1 MHGQAGGYVA
11 LAAGT
16 PQTLRAH
23 ALELSTLEN
32 PEWVRR
38 KQRGLYLGKT
48 PRNLCFAEVCPD
60 GRLAVP
66 IGAAQRAAREHTPAL
81 DFGPIKPAATPAAM
95 RATAGLRP
103 YQRRVIDAV
112 LKAGRS
118 GLIVA
123 PCGSGK
129 TRIGLALAASI
140 APAASPAALHRP
152 ILVIVHTREL
162 LAQWS
167 EEAARIFGAAA
178 VATVSG
184 GKASGG
190 STAAVWVAL
199 VQSAAAIP
207 PEVRQYASV
216 LLVDE
221 CHHTSAKTYRDLVGL
236 CAAPYRYGLTATP
249 ARADGLGQIAEI
261 FLGQVLARIEP
272 GELQAEGHTAPF
284 QFFAI
289 DTGWWYPW
297 EAGEPLHELILAM
310 VANEPRNATITALAA
325 AECKQG
331 RPTLVVTGRVDHA
344 QHLAHKLHEQ
354 GVDAH
359 ALTGAMRA
367 ADRAAVVARMRAGVP
382 IVVCATT
389 VADEG
394 LDWPTL
400 ATLILATPSRA
411 AGRMVQRCGRV
422 MRIAEGKG
430 RPRVYD
436 LVDDVAVLRGQAAAR
451 RKAIAELRAGA

>member
-1 MHGQAGGYVA
+1 MHGQVGGYVA
-11 LAAGT
+11 ISSEAPAAR
-16 PQTLRAH
+16 RAH
-23 ALELSTLEN
+23 AAELATIEN

-48 PRNLCFAEVCPD
+48 PRKLSFSEVTPD
-60 GRLAVP
+60 GRLLIP
-66 IGAAQRAAREHTPAL
+66 IGGAQRPASEYTPELAFTPIDPPETPAE
-81 DFGPIKPAATPAAM
+81 M
-95 RATAGLRP
+95 RAGEGLRP
-103 YQRRVIDAV
+103 YQLRVVEQV
-112 LKAGRS
+112 LEAGRS

-129 TRIGLALAASI
+129 TRIGLALAACV
-140 APAASPAALHRP
+140 APHVPPKARPRP

-167 EEAARIFGAAA
+167 EEAARLFGAVA

-184 GKASGG
+184 GKAKGE
-190 STAAVWVAL
+190 STAGVWVAL
-199 VQSAAAIP
+199 VQSARAIP
-207 PEVRQYASV
+207 PAVLEYASV

-221 CHHTSAKTYRDLVGL
+221 CHHTSAKTYRDLVGV

-261 FLGQVLARIEP
+261 FLGSVLARIEP

-284 QFFAI
+284 EFFAI
-289 DTGWWYPW
+289 ETGWWYPW
-297 EAGEPLHELILAM
+297 EAGEPLHDLILAM
-310 VANEPRNATITALAA
+310 IANEPRNATITALAA

-331 RPTLVVTGRVDHA
+331 RSTLIVTGRVDHA
-344 QHLAHKLHEQ
+344 EHLAHRLHAQ

-359 ALTGAMRA
+359 ALTGAMRD

-389 VADEG
+389 IADEG
-394 LDWPTL
+394 LDWPAL
-400 ATLILATPSRA
+400 ATLVLATPSRA

-422 MRIAEGKG
+422 MRIAAGKG

-436 LVDDVAVLRGQAAAR
+436 LVDDVSVLRGQAAAR
-451 RKAIAELRAGA
+451 RKAISELRAGA